1 MCLRVGKGTKLL
13 LVCTHEGSSTI
24 TKLRYVHIHPGFL
37 RKMFAR
43 QHSHCATP
51 NLRAS
56 LRAARDCPHTPGYE
70 LSRVRKTHL
79 GNGKK
84 HDVSYAR
91 PLGWH
96 TDAVLWE
103 WPVKNDQHK
112 HSAPPRT
119 RFRGTSSL
127 NRNPSKGFEVANTI
141 TLHRPDSHTLFR
153 SSAAAVRSCEYIGQS
168 G

>member
-1 MCLRVGKGTKLL
+1 MCLKVGEGTKLL
-13 LVCTHEGSSTI
+13 LVSTHEESSTI

-56 LRAARDCPHTPGYE
+56 LRAARDCPHIPGYE
-70 LSRVRKTHL
+70 LPRVRKTHL

-84 HDVSYAR
+84 HDVSHAR

-96 TDAVLWE
+96 TDAGPWMRRVN
-103 WPVKNDQHK
+103 NDQHA
-112 HSAPPRT
+112 HST
-119 RFRGTSSL
+119 TLCTLFRSTSSL
-127 NRNPSKGFEVANTI
+127 NRNSLKRFEVANTI
-141 TLHRPDSHTLFR
+141 TFHSPDSHTLFR
-153 SSAAAVRSCEYIGQS
+153 SSTAAVRSCEYVGQS

>member
-1 MCLRVGKGTKLL
+1 MCLKIGKGTKLFL
-13 LVCTHEGSSTI
+13 AFTHEETSAT

-56 LRAARDCPHTPGYE
+56 MRAARDYPHIPGYE

-84 HDVSYAR
+84 HDARYA
-91 PLGWH
+91 
-96 TDAVLWE
+96 
-103 WPVKNDQHK
+103 
-112 HSAPPRT
+112 
-119 RFRGTSSL
+119 
-127 NRNPSKGFEVANTI
+127 
-141 TLHRPDSHTLFR
+141 
-153 SSAAAVRSCEYIGQS
+153 
-168 G
+168 

>member
-1 MCLRVGKGTKLL
+1 MCLKADKGIEFS

-24 TKLRYVHIHPGFL
+24 TKLRYVHIQPGFL

-51 NLRAS
+51 NPRAS

-84 HDVSYAR
+84 HDVSDAR

-96 TDAVLWE
+96 TDAVLWV
-103 WPVKNDQHK
+103 WRVNNDQHT
-112 HSAPPRT
+112 HLAMLCT
-119 RFRGTSSL
+119 RYGGISSS
-127 NRNPSKGFEVANTI
+127 NRNPSKSFEAANTI
-141 TLHRPDSHTLFR
+141 TLHRPDSRTLVR
-153 SSAAAVRSCEYIGQS
+153 SSAAAARSCEYIGQS